1 LRTNIQFK
9 DIEKTNRTIL
19 ITSSTPKEGK
29 STTVAN
35 LAITMSQMGS
45 KTLLVDTDLRR
56 PVIHSIFDLKKDNG
70 ITNFLVGKSAFE
82 DIIKPTVIDNL
93 YIATCGPLPP
103 NPSEILSSN
112 KMKEFIQTAQRQF
125 NTVLFD
131 SPPIIAVT
139 DAAVLSSMVDGL
151 ILVVKAH
158 QTRRDAIKRALS
170 LLESVKAKVY
180 GSLLNSVNIERT
192 YGSYYYYYYY
202 HYYNYYG
209 HDLKR
214 RRKNKVS

>member
-1 LRTNIQFK
+1 M
-9 DIEKTNRTIL
+9 
-19 ITSSTPKEGK
+19 
-29 STTVAN
+29 A
-35 LAITMSQMGS
+35 QMGT

-56 PVIHSIFDLKKDNG
+56 PVIHSIFDLRKDKG
-70 ITNFLVGKSAFE
+70 ITNYLLGKCSFE
-82 DIIKPTVIDNL
+82 DIINPTVIDNL
-93 YIATCGPLPP
+93 YVVTCGPLPP

-112 KMKEFIQTAQRQF
+112 KMKEFIQRTQAEF
-125 NTVLFD
+125 DSVLFD
-131 SPPIIAVT
+131 SPPVIAVT
-139 DAAVLSSMVDGL
+139 DAAVLSSMVDGI
-151 ILVVKAH
+151 ILVIKAH

-214 RRKNKVS
+214 RRKNKVI